1 MGTWYL
7 LDYNIHLSKCLLTT
21 SILSLLLVSSDGL
34 FQYLT
39 GADFFGTK
47 ALSSYRISGLF
58 GNEPI
63 MGRYIA
69 LLSIF
74 TFALIYQNIAKSK
87 NSLMLS
93 VVF

>member
-1 MGTWYL
+1 MVP
-7 LDYNIHLSKCLLTT
+7 LDCNIRLSKCLLTT

-39 GADFFGTK
+39 GADFFK
-47 ALSSYRISGLF
+47 IKKKKKKKISGLF

-69 LLSIF
+69 H
-74 TFALIYQNIAKSK
+74 YQYSR
-87 NSLMLS
+87 LR
-93 VVF
+93 